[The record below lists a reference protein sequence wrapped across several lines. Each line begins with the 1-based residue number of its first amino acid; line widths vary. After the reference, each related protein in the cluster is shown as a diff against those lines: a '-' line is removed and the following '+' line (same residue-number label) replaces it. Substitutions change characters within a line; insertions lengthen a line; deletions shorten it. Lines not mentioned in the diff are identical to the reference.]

1 MSSIVSKIIMEVLS
15 VTCPAH
21 SVLVI
26 AVSVRVYVCGV
37 CVGICACVCMWCMCV
52 FECVRKRVHVVY
64 VYV

>member
-1 MSSIVSKIIMEVLS
+1 MYSIVSKITMEVLS

-37 CVGICACVCMWCMCV
+37 CVRICACGVCVC
-52 FECVRKRVHVVY
+52 ERVCA
-64 VYV
+64 